1 VKKVALFGSRKW
13 PLTHPHSFWIED
25 AIETIYQQHGQFVL
39 VSGGAEGASQFAEQ
53 TAMDRGL
60 PVVSF
65 RPVKLKGAIDV
76 PDEYGVDEWRLF
88 NGAGQIVHHY
98 APTWA
103 NWESAAF
110 FRSWLMADRGDQ
122 AVAFWDGFSRGT
134 AFEIELFEGRE
145 KPCEVVKR

>member
-1 VKKVALFGSRKW
+1 MKKIAVFGSQSWQDQQVVADR
-13 PLTHPHSFWIED
+13 ID
-25 AIETIYQQHGQFVL
+25 ALYQEHGRFVL
-39 VSGGAEGASQFAEQ
+39 VSGGAKGASKFAE
-53 TAMDRGL
+53 AAALGRNL

-65 RPVKLKGAIDV
+65 RPVKLKGAIDIA
-76 PDEYGVDEWRLF
+76 DEYGVDEWRLF

-98 APTWA
+98 HPTWA
-103 NWESAAF
+103 DWESAAN